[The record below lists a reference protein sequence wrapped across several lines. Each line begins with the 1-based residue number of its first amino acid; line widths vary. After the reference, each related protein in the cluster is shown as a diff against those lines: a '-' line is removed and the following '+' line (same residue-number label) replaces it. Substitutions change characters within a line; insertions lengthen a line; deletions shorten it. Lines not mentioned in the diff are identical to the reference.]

1 MKKMYKVTGLWLEV
15 NQYLKNKK
23 NNFHMKSGNS
33 CSKQM
38 CQVAWSFLYTENPLT
53 TVLLPTSLRAPYR
66 TWIGY
71 VLQVWFT
78 SLHCRDVII
87 FVLKTP

>member
-23 NNFHMKSGNS
+23 NNFHMKSGNF

-53 TVLLPTSLRAPYR
+53 TFYYPLL
-66 TWIGY
+66 Y
-71 VLQVWFT
+71 VLHIEHESVMFCKSDLLAYT
-78 SLHCRDVII
+78 VEM
-87 FVLKTP
+87 